1 MEAHF
6 YHPIDDSLEER
17 AKAYQEAFKAW
28 QNIEASFHFHDQQGW
43 EDRLG
48 SKEELQSAMNVIQNT
63 LNKAMG
69 SFSIEE
75 LSLLADK
82 GLIAQNELELLES
95 QRNPVSNKRDSII
108 EERKKEIAESRS
120 KSSKSRGNDLGR

>member
-1 MEAHF
+1 LEAHF